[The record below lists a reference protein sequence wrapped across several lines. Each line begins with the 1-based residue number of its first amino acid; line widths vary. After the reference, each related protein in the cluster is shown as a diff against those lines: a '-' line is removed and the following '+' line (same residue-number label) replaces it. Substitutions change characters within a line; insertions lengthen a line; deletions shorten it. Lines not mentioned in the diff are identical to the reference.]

1 MMKFIQ
7 NISQRSARFKL
18 AITITVAII
27 IALVLTFISI
37 SLYIKSGVASL
48 DLSRPGYEQVREQI
62 RPSTGNKSF
71 NPNGPVN
78 KAAIDEFTK
87 LYQAEVKELSGGNN
101 FSDKSLSDKQLRF
114 IPTAPEQAPTQ

>member
-1 MMKFIQ
+1 MKYLQ
-7 NISQRSARFKL
+7 TLTQKSARFKL
-18 AITITVAII
+18 AITITVSII
-27 IALVLTFISI
+27 IALILTFISI

-78 KAAIDEFTK
+78 KAALDEFTE

-101 FSDKSLSDKQLRF
+101 FSDKSLSDKQLRL
-114 IPTAPEQAPTQ
+114 IPKAPEQAPAQ